1 MALEILLVVEQ
12 GVLSAALDSAAV
24 SALTADKGLLSTVK
38 ETFSHPLHSVRGKA
52 LGCLKEMLS
61 RARIKLDWVQLFSAG
76 FKKGSKGV
84 GD

>member
-38 ETFSHPLHSVRGKA
+38 ETFSPMS
-52 LGCLKEMLS
+52 
-61 RARIKLDWVQLFSAG
+61 LDFL
-76 FKKGSKGV
+76 
-84 GD
+84 